1 MRTHGKV
8 SCALLAQGI
17 WAGMRVVSLPVKCN
31 PRRTVMKPLYRRI
44 AGLDVHRML
53 YVLTVLNELDDG
65 TVTKH
70 QRSFGGF
77 QRDLRDLV
85 AWLLELGVEL
95 GVMESTGI
103 YWKNVYA
110 ALEQA
115 GIPAHVVNARHVKNV
130 PGRKT
135 DISDSEWLAQL
146 GRFGLVRPSF
156 IPPKDLRE
164 LRLVSRYRQKLAQTL
179 AGEKNRLHKLLD
191 DAGIK
196 LGAVVSDIDG
206 VSARAMIEGLIE
218 GKPIAQLPE
227 LAKGALRTKRDTL
240 ERALEGE
247 LSPRHRLVLQQ
258 IQGHIRYLEIELAN
272 LDTYLIDAM
281 APYADYWQLLQTLPG
296 IDQISAAMILVEI
309 GTDLTVFSDADHF
322 ASWAALCPGNH
333 ESAGKRKTG
342 KTRKGNH
349 AIRYLLCEAAN
360 AARRTHSALRDKYQS
375 LVPRKGHKKAIIAVA
390 HKMVRTIFIVFTRR
404 KAYRDPGIDYQAIV
418 VSKNAP
424 RWIQALKKY
433 GYWPKSASVQTPA
446 PAPTH

>member
-1 MRTHGKV
+1 
-8 SCALLAQGI
+8 
-17 WAGMRVVSLPVKCN
+17 
-31 PRRTVMKPLYRRI
+31 MKPLYRRI

-53 YVLTVLNELDDG
+53 YVLTVLIELDDG

-258 IQGHIRYLEIELAN
+258 IQGHIRYLEIEMAN

-309 GTDLTVFSDADHF
+309 GTDLP
-322 ASWAALCPGNH
+322 L
-333 ESAGKRKTG
+333 R
-342 KTRKGNH
+342 
-349 AIRYLLCEAAN
+349 LLG
-360 AARRTHSALRDKYQS
+360 RP
-375 LVPRKGHKKAIIAVA
+375 VPRQPRECRQAQDRQDPQGQPRHPLPV
-390 HKMVRTIFIVFTRR
+390 VRGGQCR
-404 KAYRDPGIDYQAIV
+404 KANPQRPARQ
-418 VSKNAP
+418 VSKPGAP
-424 RWIQALKKY
+424 QRPQE
-433 GYWPKSASVQTPA
+433 GHHRRGP
-446 PAPTH
+446 

>member
-1 MRTHGKV
+1 
-8 SCALLAQGI
+8 
-17 WAGMRVVSLPVKCN
+17 
-31 PRRTVMKPLYRRI
+31 MKPLYRRI

-53 YVLTVLNELDDG
+53 YVLTVLIELDDG

-85 AWLLELGVEL
+85 AWLLELGVKL
-95 GVMESTGI
+95 VVMESTGSDFQS
-103 YWKNVYA
+103 VYA
-110 ALEQA
+110 ALEKA

-156 IPPKDLRE
+156 IPPKELRE

-196 LGAVVSDIDG
+196 LGAVVSDSDG

-240 ERALEGE
+240 EQALGGGTFAPPSAGTATDSRSYPLPRNRNGE
-247 LSPRHRLVLQQ
+247 PGYLPDRRHGSLCRLLATLANPARHRS
-258 IQGHIRYLEIELAN
+258 N
-272 LDTYLIDAM
+272 LRRHD
-281 APYADYWQLLQTLPG
+281 P
-296 IDQISAAMILVEI
+296 S
-309 GTDLTVFSDADHF
+309 
-322 ASWAALCPGNH
+322 GNRH
-333 ESAGKRKTG
+333 
-342 KTRKGNH
+342 
-349 AIRYLLCEAAN
+349 
-360 AARRTHSALRDKYQS
+360 
-375 LVPRKGHKKAIIAVA
+375 
-390 HKMVRTIFIVFTRR
+390 
-404 KAYRDPGIDYQAIV
+404 
-418 VSKNAP
+418 
-424 RWIQALKKY
+424 
-433 GYWPKSASVQTPA
+433 
-446 PAPTH
+446 